1 MSAIFLSIVASALS
15 VGATVPQILKI
26 LKKAS
31 TQDLSLACFSMHA
44 VGGLLWSFYGAIIDA
59 PVLAIEAA
67 LVAVLNVV
75 VCIHILE
82 QKQVYRP
89 PTLSTDAADAADA
102 ADDEDAV
109 YTRTPTSR
117 HA

>member
-26 LKKAS
+26 LRKAG

-44 VGGLLWSFYGAIIDA
+44 VAGVLWSFYGAIINA

-67 LVAVLNVV
+67 LVAILNVI
-75 VCIHILE
+75 VCVHILE
-82 QKQVYRP
+82 QKQSYSR
-89 PTLSTDAADAADA
+89 
-102 ADDEDAV
+102 
-109 YTRTPTSR
+109 RPTSSPSSDDSLPVL
-117 HA
+117 